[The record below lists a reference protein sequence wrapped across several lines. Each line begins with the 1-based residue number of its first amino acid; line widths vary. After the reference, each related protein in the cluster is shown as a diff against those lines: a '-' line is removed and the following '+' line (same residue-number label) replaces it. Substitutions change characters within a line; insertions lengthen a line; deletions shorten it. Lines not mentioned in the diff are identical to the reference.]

1 MNRQTYQLE
10 TDEQTNCSQA
20 YRDTYGNDASENDI
34 QTDRWTDRQTDG
46 QKDRWTEGQMHGVTD
61 GRTDEQM
68 HRQTDVRTDRQTDRI
83 YIQ

>member
-1 MNRQTYQLE
+1 MNRQIYEMETY
-10 TDEQTNCSQA
+10 EQTNCSQA

-34 QTDRWTDRQTDG
+34 QTDRWTDRQTD
-46 QKDRWTEGQMHGVTD
+46 RWTDGQMRGVTD

-83 YIQ
+83 YIR